1 MTNLGKA
8 SEENERKEKKEA
20 TYRKLMVF
28 KELEKPEEESQ
39 VDDEELL
46 VRTFRQAVTQRNVLL
61 QFISE
66 KSKDRMMRLSDK
78 YNR

>member
-1 MTNLGKA
+1 
-8 SEENERKEKKEA
+8 
-20 TYRKLMVF
+20 MVF
-28 KELEKPEEESQ
+28 KEMEKPEEESQ

-61 QFISE
+61 QFVSE